1 MPNILYLDICHCCVW
16 HFNRMGIFPFP
27 YSSTCVSVKGISS
40 RKTIISITADI
51 KQIIHIIC
59 HHGGLLTCCM
69 VVGVVVQRSADWA
82 WPWSRDWGGVPGS
95 RAPLCVCCFWLP
107 PFITICQSTL
117 DAVTVA
123 ERRLSQRSVPVD
135 QKHYYMQG
143 KEGVL
148 TNPWAVGRQLSG
160 S

>member
-1 MPNILYLDICHCCVW
+1 MPNSLYRDICHCFVW
-16 HFNRMGIFPFP
+16 HFKSLAIFPFP
-27 YSSTCVSVKGISS
+27 YSSKCAPVKIISS
-40 RKTIISITADI
+40 RKTTVSITANI

-69 VVGVVVQRSADWA
+69 VGGVVALRSANWA
-82 WPWSRDWGGVPGS
+82 WPWSWDRGGVPGS

-123 ERRLSQRSVPVD
+123 ERRLGQRSMPVD
-135 QKHYYMQG
+135 RKHYYMQG
-143 KEGVL
+143 KEGGCWPIHKL
-148 TNPWAVGRQLSG
+148 
-160 S
+160 